1 MYIDNEAKQQ
11 FKLKMI
17 IVTLAGILGVAILKN
32 FNFDSGFFVISG
44 LLVAGI
50 AAMTYNQLREDSIW
64 KVYEEG
70 DYIPREW

>member
-1 MYIDNEAKQQ
+1 MYIDNKAKQR

-17 IVTLAGILGVAILKN
+17 IATLAGILGVAILKN
-32 FNFDSGFFVISG
+32 FNFDSGFFIISG

-50 AAMTYNQLREDSIW
+50 AAMTYNQLEEDHIW

-70 DYIPREW
+70 DYIPREY

>member
-1 MYIDNEAKQQ
+1 MYIDNEAKRQ

-17 IVTLAGILGVAILKN
+17 IVTLAGILGVAFLKN
-32 FNFDSGFFVISG
+32 FNFDSGFFIISG
-44 LLVAGI
+44 LLAAGI
-50 AAMTYNQLREDSIW
+50 TAMTYNQLREDSIW

>member
-11 FKLKMI
+11 FKLKMF
-17 IVTLAGILGVAILKN
+17 IVTLVGILGVAILKN

-44 LLVAGI
+44 LLVVGI
-50 AAMTYNQLREDSIW
+50 AAMTYNQLKEDSIW